1 MRRVGVLGGT
11 FDPVHHGHLVAASEV
26 AYRLGLDE
34 VLLVPAGQQ
43 WQKTRPDIS
52 PAEDRYAMTV
62 IATEPDPRLA
72 ASRVDLERAG
82 PTYTVDTLT
91 DLHTSLGAE
100 VELVLILGADAL
112 AGLHTWHRAKEIPAL
127 AHLVGVTRPGH
138 DLRSTD
144 ALGLPPGSV
153 TYVEIPALEVSSSD
167 IRARVADGAPIRYL
181 VPDAVAQYVEDHG
194 LYQGAPS

>member
-1 MRRVGVLGGT
+1 MRRIGVLGGT

-34 VLLVPAGQQ
+34 ILLVPAGQQ

-62 IATEPDPRLA
+62 IATESDPRLT
-72 ASRVDLERAG
+72 ASRVDIDRDG

-91 DLHTSLGAE
+91 DLRAELGDD
-100 VELVLILGADAL
+100 VELYFITGADAL
-112 AGLHTWHRAKEIPAL
+112 AGLPTGHRAEDIPSL

-138 DLRSTD
+138 GLD
-144 ALGLPPGSV
+144 APDGVPDGSV
-153 TYVEIPALEVSSSD
+153 TYVAIPALEISASD

-181 VPDAVAQYVEDHG
+181 VPDGVERYVVEHG
-194 LYQGAPS
+194 LYRRSAS

>member
-1 MRRVGVLGGT
+1 M
-11 FDPVHHGHLVAASEV
+11 HHGHLVAASEV
-26 AYRLGLDE
+26 TYRLALDE
-34 VLLVPAGQQ
+34 VLLVPAGHQ

-62 IATEPDPRLA
+62 IATEHDPRLA

-91 DLHTSLGAE
+91 DLRAALGAD
-100 VELVLILGADAL
+100 VDLFFITGTDAL
-112 AGLHTWHRAKEIPAL
+112 AGLHTWHRAAEIPAL

-138 DLRSTD
+138 DLQPTE

-153 TYVEIPALEVSSSD
+153 TYVEIPALDVSSTD
-167 IRARVADGAPIRYL
+167 IRARVSAGAPIRYL
-181 VPDAVAQYVEDHG
+181 VPDGVAQYVEDHG
-194 LYQGAPS
+194 LYGGASR